1 MLCLSIILSWCI
13 KVVKHQRCLFA
24 VINENGS
31 ALIIGSNLNHFF
43 CDDEWVKMG
52 LFRSDAQLNIYV
64 HRFCPSSRDLTVPD
78 KPDPSGSSRRRV
90 LFENLSI
97 FLKQTIPWRGDFL
110 MFLIAYFIPPKGN
123 SSVKTISIFADN
135 DFFPLGRYIFRR
147 RKSFIKN
154 GTKYE

>member
-1 MLCLSIILSWCI
+1 
-13 KVVKHQRCLFA
+13 
-24 VINENGS
+24 
-31 ALIIGSNLNHFF
+31 
-43 CDDEWVKMG
+43 MG

-78 KPDPSGSSRRRV
+78 KPDPPGSFRRECCSKNFR
-90 LFENLSI
+90 FFSN
-97 FLKQTIPWRGDFL
+97 KQSLDVGISV

-147 RKSFIKN
+147 RKSFIKS

>member
-1 MLCLSIILSWCI
+1 M
-13 KVVKHQRCLFA
+13 VKHQRCLFA

-97 FLKQTIPWRGDFL
+97 FLKQTIP
-110 MFLIAYFIPPKGN
+110 
-123 SSVKTISIFADN
+123 
-135 DFFPLGRYIFRR
+135 
-147 RKSFIKN
+147 
-154 GTKYE
+154 

>member
-1 MLCLSIILSWCI
+1 
-13 KVVKHQRCLFA
+13 
-24 VINENGS
+24 
-31 ALIIGSNLNHFF
+31 
-43 CDDEWVKMG
+43 MG

-78 KPDPSGSSRRRV
+78 KPDPPGSSRRRV

-97 FLKQTIPWRGDFL
+97 FLKQIIPWRGDFL
-110 MFLIAYFIPPKGN
+110 MFLIAYLIPPKGN